1 MLFILY
7 TFNDYINMVYFYYLK
22 FKVAS
27 SSKDSLTA
35 NTICGDSEHSEV
47 CWY

>member
-7 TFNDYINMVYFYYLK
+7 TFNYDINMVYFYYLK
-22 FKVAS
+22 FKVVS
-27 SSKDSLTA
+27 SSKDSLTV
-35 NTICGDSEHSEV
+35 NTIYGHSEHSEV